1 MLSWLTRTY
10 TEEVVASGKQPIFL
24 VLLGLVGAFGV
35 IRTSTR
41 MIRANVSWWP
51 GNISAGGIHL
61 HHEVFGIMLMLV
73 CGILGFSVRTVT
85 PWRELLALAFGI
97 GAGLVLDEFAL
108 LLRLK
113 DVYWSQQGRTSID
126 AVILAS
132 VGTLLV
138 AAGVV
143 PFGLDR
149 ISDSERGARWIT
161 AGLVALNLV
170 LTVVTALKGKLWTA
184 LFSVLIPPL
193 AIVGTCRLAQPASP
207 WARHRYPARPDRRQR
222 AIGRQERWTRRK
234 QWFFNAIGGA
244 PSQSPSG

>member
-1 MLSWLTRTY
+1 MLAWLTRAY
-10 TEEVVASGKQPIFL
+10 TEEVIASGKQPIFL
-24 VLLGLVGAFGV
+24 VLVGLVGAFGF

-41 MIRANVSWWP
+41 MIRAKVSWWP
-51 GNISAGGIHL
+51 GNISAEGIHL
-61 HHEVFGIMLMLV
+61 HHEVFGIVLMLV
-73 CGILGFSVRTVT
+73 CGTLGFLVRTVT

-132 VGTLLV
+132 VGTLVV
-138 AAGVV
+138 AVGVV

-161 AGLVALNLV
+161 AGLVALNFV
-170 LTVVTALKGKLWTA
+170 LTVLTALKGKLWTA
-184 LFSVLIPPL
+184 LLSVLIPPL
-193 AIVGTCRLAQPASP
+193 AIVGTCRLAQPTSP
-207 WARHRYPARPDRRQR
+207 WARHRYPDRPERRQR
-222 AIGRQERWTRRK
+222 AIRRQEHWTRRK
-234 QWFFNAIGGA
+234 LWLFNAIGGA
-244 PSQSPSG
+244 PSQTPSG